1 MAVKTSTFVVLD
13 KNPQYLYNQHI
24 ATLIGVNVS
33 IQIEN
38 LTPEQVEM
46 CDLMWSFES
55 AEEYIEWYE
64 LLDDADKRQADLL
77 QRLILMETMEEMLN
91 EVTNQYADVR
101 AYLKKFQL

>member
-1 MAVKTSTFVVLD
+1 M
-13 KNPQYLYNQHI
+13 
-24 ATLIGVNVS
+24 S

-55 AEEYIEWYE
+55 AEEYIEWYG
-64 LLDDADKRQADLL
+64 LLDDTDKRQADLL
-77 QRLILMETMEEMLN
+77 QRLILIETMEEMLA
-91 EVTNQYADVR
+91 EVTDQYADVR

>member
-1 MAVKTSTFVVLD
+1 
-13 KNPQYLYNQHI
+13 
-24 ATLIGVNVS
+24 VS

-55 AEEYIEWYE
+55 AEEYVEWYQ

-77 QRLILMETMEEMLN
+77 QRLILIETMEEMLN
-91 EVTNQYADVR
+91 EVTNQYSDIR
-101 AYLKKFQL
+101 EYLKKFML

>member
-1 MAVKTSTFVVLD
+1 
-13 KNPQYLYNQHI
+13 
-24 ATLIGVNVS
+24 VS

-55 AEEYIEWYE
+55 AEEYVEWYE

-77 QRLILMETMEEMLN
+77 QRLILIETMEEMLN
-91 EVTNQYADVR
+91 EVTNQYADIR
-101 AYLKKFQL
+101 SYLKKFML

>member
-1 MAVKTSTFVVLD
+1 M
-13 KNPQYLYNQHI
+13 
-24 ATLIGVNVS
+24 S

-55 AEEYIEWYE
+55 AEEYIEWYQ

-77 QRLILMETMEEMLN
+77 QRLILIETREEMLD
-91 EVTNQYADVR
+91 EVTNQYADIG

>member
-1 MAVKTSTFVVLD
+1 
-13 KNPQYLYNQHI
+13 
-24 ATLIGVNVS
+24 VS

-77 QRLILMETMEEMLN
+77 QRLILIETMEEMLN
-91 EVTNQYADVR
+91 EVTNQYADIR
-101 AYLKKFQL
+101 SYLKKFML

>member
-1 MAVKTSTFVVLD
+1 M
-13 KNPQYLYNQHI
+13 
-24 ATLIGVNVS
+24 S

-55 AEEYIEWYE
+55 AEEYIEWYQ

-77 QRLILMETMEEMLN
+77 QRLILIETMEEMLN
-91 EVTNQYADVR
+91 EVTNQYADIR
-101 AYLKKFQL
+101 SYLKKFML

>member
-1 MAVKTSTFVVLD
+1 M
-13 KNPQYLYNQHI
+13 
-24 ATLIGVNVS
+24 S

-55 AEEYIEWYE
+55 AEEYVEWYE

-101 AYLKKFQL
+101 AYLKKFML